1 MVLSPYPL
9 SSLISSL
16 TTLPFAFS
24 TLATLASLL
33 FLEFTGYIPAPEP
46 VHELFFSGIL
56 GPGSQTT
63 SPSSLSCLS
72 HLVTFS

>member
-9 SSLISSL
+9 SSLISSP

-46 VHELFFSGIL
+46 VLFFL
-56 GPGSQTT
+56 EYLAQVARLPD
-63 SPSSLSCLS
+63 L
-72 HLVTFS
+72 HHYHV

>member
-1 MVLSPYPL
+1 MVLSPYLP

-24 TLATLASLL
+24 TLATLASFL

-46 VHELFFSGIL
+46 VH
-56 GPGSQTT
+56 
-63 SPSSLSCLS
+63 
-72 HLVTFS
+72 